1 MTQPTR
7 PLPPPPESFF
17 DELERAEARV
27 LMLDYDGTLAPFR
40 VEPSAARPYRGVRQ
54 LVGEIMFSGHTRLA
68 IITGR
73 PVKGFLDLLAVD
85 PPPEV
90 WGSFGWEHLNAG
102 GSYQM
107 STLSEIAKD
116 GLAESVMRANDAGF
130 GSRIEAKPSSV
141 SLHWRGLSAA
151 ASRKCREWGQASWGP
166 MAESHGLDLHKF
178 DGGLELRVP
187 GRDKGTAVG
196 AILAGSPRNAV
207 VAFLGDD
214 LSDEDAFRALP
225 AGGLSVLV
233 RREFRPTAAE
243 SWIRPPEELLSFLRR
258 WNSAGT
264 RGQT

>member
-107 STLSEIAKD
+107 STLPEIAKD
-116 GLAESVMRANDAGF
+116 GVAESVMRANDAGF

-151 ASRKCREWGQASWGP
+151 ASRKCREWAPWPRATAWTCTNSTGDWSCGCREGTKGP
-166 MAESHGLDLHKF
+166 QWALSLPGL
-178 DGGLELRVP
+178 LETQWWL
-187 GRDKGTAVG
+187 
-196 AILAGSPRNAV
+196 
-207 VAFLGDD
+207 F
-214 LSDEDAFRALP
+214 
-225 AGGLSVLV
+225 SVM
-233 RREFRPTAAE
+233 T
-243 SWIRPPEELLSFLRR
+243 
-258 WNSAGT
+258 
-264 RGQT
+264 